1 MLYRRPRVSVL
12 AAVVQ
17 TQTANI
23 QVRRFASQDL
33 SPGFLSVKNVQFVIK
48 LKSISHCNG
57 HIISKYKKK
66 NKKRISFSN
75 SRRLI
80 EDKYFETVVLA
91 LILLSSFV
99 MTLEDV
105 W

>member
-1 MLYRRPRVSVL
+1 M
-12 AAVVQ
+12 
-17 TQTANI
+17 
-23 QVRRFASQDL
+23 
-33 SPGFLSVKNVQFVIK
+33 VI
-48 LKSISHCNG
+48 LFQSI
-57 HIISKYKKK
+57 KKK
-66 NKKRISFSN
+66 KKISFWN

-105 W
+105 WWGAFLPAHKKKRISWQNFVIS

>member
-48 LKSISHCNG
+48 LKSIFHCNG
-57 HIISKYKKK
+57 HIISMYKK

>member
-1 MLYRRPRVSVL
+1 MVTL
-12 AAVVQ
+12 VQ
-17 TQTANI
+17 CI
-23 QVRRFASQDL
+23 
-33 SPGFLSVKNVQFVIK
+33 
-48 LKSISHCNG
+48 
-57 HIISKYKKK
+57 KK
-66 NKKRISFSN
+66 NRKKISFSN